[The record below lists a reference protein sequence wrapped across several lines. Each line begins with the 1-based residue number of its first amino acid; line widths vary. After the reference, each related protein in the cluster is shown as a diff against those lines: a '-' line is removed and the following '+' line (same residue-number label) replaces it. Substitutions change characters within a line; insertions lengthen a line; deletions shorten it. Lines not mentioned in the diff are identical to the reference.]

1 MNRLYLVILICGF
14 LVSCNS
20 QNKESKKISDF
31 EKSFKEQKGEGFVE
45 HLDSTTNIYSN
56 FKYHVAFDAPDNWK
70 TDLGVSEHTIFRTFQ
85 PDSSTTFSIN
95 VIEQKLS
102 ESEKKIDIWELYQQ
116 YKEQFDYQIRTTLEK
131 QLNTKM
137 ENLVS
142 QKSYLRNNVSLKRK
156 YNYKFKDLEYEYDV
170 TNISYQTLI
179 GDFTYTFTLS
189 IPTIFYEEKPEFYGN
204 LFRNIYFLKDGEL
217 LEETIK
223 KSLDI

>member
-1 MNRLYLVILICGF
+1 MRNIIISISILSLLF
-14 LVSCNS
+14 SCKVNNS
-20 QNKESKKISDF
+20 NKENLSNF
-31 EKSFKEQKGEGFVE
+31 EKSFKEEKGEGFTE

-56 FKYHVAFDAPDNWK
+56 FKYHVAFDAPDNWM

-102 ESEKKIDIWELYQQ
+102 ESEKKNDIWELYQQ

-142 QKSYLRNNVSLKRK
+142 HKSYLRNNVSLRRK
-156 YNYKFKDLEYEYDV
+156 YNYKIKDLDYEYDV

-189 IPTIFYEEKPEFYGN
+189 IPTIFYEEKPEFYNN
-204 LFRNIYFLKDGEL
+204 LFRSIYFLKDGEL
-217 LEETIK
+217 LEETIR
-223 KSLDI
+223 KSLDM

>member
-1 MNRLYLVILICGF
+1 MNRLYFVIIISLV
-14 LVSCNS
+14 VSCNYQKSES
-20 QNKESKKISDF
+20 QKLSDF

-45 HLDSTTNIYSN
+45 HLDSTANIYSN
-56 FKYHVAFDAPDNWK
+56 FRYHVAFDAPDNWE

-85 PDSSTTFSIN
+85 TDSSLTFSIN

-102 ESEKKIDIWELYQQ
+102 EKEKKIDIWELYEQ

-131 QLNTKM
+131 QLNTKL

-142 QKSYLRNNVSLKRK
+142 QKSYLRNNVSLKQK
-156 YNYKFKDLEYEYDV
+156 YNYKFRNLEYEYDV

-189 IPTIFYEEKPEFYGN
+189 IPTILYEENTEFYDN

-217 LEETIK
+217 VEDVIK
-223 KSLDI
+223 KSMKN

>member
-1 MNRLYLVILICGF
+1 MNRLYFVIIISLVI
-14 LVSCNS
+14 SCNYQKSES
-20 QNKESKKISDF
+20 QKSNDF

-45 HLDSTTNIYSN
+45 HLDSITNIYSN
-56 FKYHVAFDAPDNWK
+56 FRYHVAFDAPDNWD

-85 PDSSTTFSIN
+85 TDSSLTFSIN

-102 ESEKKIDIWELYQQ
+102 EKEKKTDIWELYEQ

-131 QLNTKM
+131 QLKTKL

-142 QKSYLRNNVSLKRK
+142 QKSYLRNNVCLKQK
-156 YNYKFKDLEYEYDV
+156 YNYKFRNLEYEYDV

-189 IPTIFYEEKPEFYGN
+189 IPTILYEENTEFYEN
-204 LFRNIYFLKDGEL
+204 LFTNIYFLKDGEQI
-217 LEETIK
+217 EDVIK
-223 KSLDI
+223 KSIKN

>member
-1 MNRLYLVILICGF
+1 MNRLYFIIFVCGY

-20 QNKESKKISDF
+20 QNTESKKISDF

-56 FKYHVAFDAPDNWK
+56 FKYHVAFDAPNNWK

-102 ESEKKIDIWELYQQ
+102 EKEKKIDIWELYQQ

-156 YNYKFKDLEYEYDV
+156 YNYKFRDLEYEYDV

-189 IPTIFYEEKPEFYGN
+189 IPTIFYEERTEFYDN

-217 LEETIK
+217 LEEVIRESIK
-223 KSLDI
+223 N